1 MKRAVLVVM
10 VLILVLGIATLVLT
24 QQKTKRGTTQPAAA
38 PASIDTTARLESKNT
53 PKSAQRLRLT
63 KNKIIALQKALARSG
78 YYKSTIDGIWGP
90 MTKHSLQLYQQDYF
104 LTVTGEPNAETLKSL
119 GVSYG
124 AAYGA
129 AKTSPTQSKVGGKGL
144 K

>member
-1 MKRAVLVVM
+1 MKRAVLFVM

-24 QQKTKRGTTQPAAA
+24 QQKTKRGTIQPTAA
-38 PASIDTTARLESKNT
+38 PASLDTKAQANT

-63 KNKIIALQKALARSG
+63 KNEIMALQKALARSG
-78 YYKSTIDGIWGP
+78 YYKSTVDGILGP
-90 MTKHSLQLYQQDYF
+90 MSNHALQLYQRDYS
-104 LTVTGEPNAETLKSL
+104 LTITGEPNAETLKSL

-124 AAYGA
+124 AAYAA
-129 AKTSPTQSKVGGKGL
+129 AKTSATQSKAGEKGA